1 LGVVAPNAG
10 GAVSPP
16 SVAFSRV
23 AVDRILSIDGGG
35 IRGVVPTIVLQ
46 RLAAETDLA
55 FLEGVDLVA
64 GTSTGGL
71 IALAV
76 AAGID
81 LDRLRELYVDRSAAV
96 FADSFYD
103 DVKDLGKII
112 GADYD
117 IANLRVE
124 LRHVFEDLTLAECS
138 KRVLVPA
145 FDLDNEDPAAR
156 SWKPKIFHNF
166 PGPDSDG
173 LQLAYKVGTYTSA
186 APTYFQTEDGYIDGG
201 VFAANPSMCAL
212 AQVLDARVPPDERA
226 ELSEVRL
233 LSLGTGRSLVHV
245 EGDSLDWGY
254 VQWVR
259 PLLGLLLD
267 GVSGIAHYQCTQ
279 MLGERYFR
287 LAPTF
292 PPDVEIAM
300 DDVDQIPYLVE
311 FAQGLDLAPL
321 IAWLRGNW

>member
-1 LGVVAPNAG
+1 MPI
-10 GAVSPP
+10 
-16 SVAFSRV
+16 
-23 AVDRILSIDGGG
+23 DRIISIDGGG

-46 RLAAETDLA
+46 RLAAEPGLDL
-55 FLEGVDLVA
+55 LDRVDLVA

-71 IALAV
+71 VALAL

-81 LDRLRELYVDRSAAV
+81 LAQLRALYVDRGAAV
-96 FADSFYD
+96 FADSVLD
-103 DVKDLGKII
+103 DIADVGKVL

-117 IANLRVE
+117 IANLRFE
-124 LRHVFEDLTLAECS
+124 LRHVFADRTLAELT
-138 KRVLVPA
+138 KRVVIPA
-145 FDLDNEDPAAR
+145 FDLDNEDPTAR

-173 LQLAYKVGTYTSA
+173 VQLAYKVGTYTSA

-292 PPDVEIAM
+292 PGGTEIAM

-311 FAQGLDLAPL
+311 FAEQLDLGPV
-321 IAWLRGNW
+321 IEWLGANW

>member
-1 LGVVAPNAG
+1 M
-10 GAVSPP
+10 
-16 SVAFSRV
+16 
-23 AVDRILSIDGGG
+23 AVDHILSIDGGG
-35 IRGVVPTIVLQ
+35 IRGIVPTIVLQ
-46 RLAAETDLA
+46 RLAAEPDLGV
-55 FLEGVDLVA
+55 LERADLFA

-71 IALAV
+71 IALAL

-81 LDRLRELYVDRSAAV
+81 LARLRELYEERGHAV
-96 FADSFYD
+96 FADSLID
-103 DVKDLGKII
+103 DIADVGKVL

-124 LRHVFEDLTLAECS
+124 LRHVFEDRTLAELS
-138 KRVLVPA
+138 KRVVIPA
-145 FDLDNEDPAAR
+145 FDLDNEVPGAR

-173 LQLAYKVGTYTSA
+173 VQLAYKVGTYTSA

-212 AQVLDARVPPDERA
+212 AQVLDARVPADERA

-254 VQWVR
+254 IEWIR
-259 PLLGLLLD
+259 PLLSILLD
-267 GVSGIAHYQCTQ
+267 GVSGIADYQCSQ
-279 MLGERYFR
+279 MLGDHYFR

-292 PPDVEIAM
+292 PDGTEIAM

-311 FAQGLDLAPL
+311 FAETVDLEPVT
-321 IAWLRGNW
+321 AWLGERW

>member
-1 LGVVAPNAG
+1 MP
-10 GAVSPP
+10 
-16 SVAFSRV
+16 
-23 AVDRILSIDGGG
+23 VDRIISIDGGG

-46 RLAAETDLA
+46 RLAAEPGLDL
-55 FLEGVDLVA
+55 LDRVDLVA

-71 IALAV
+71 VALAL

-81 LDRLRELYVDRSAAV
+81 LAQLRALYVDRGAAV
-96 FADSFYD
+96 FADSVLD
-103 DVKDLGKII
+103 DIADVGKVL

-117 IANLRVE
+117 IANLRFE
-124 LRHVFEDLTLAECS
+124 LRHVFADRTLAELT
-138 KRVLVPA
+138 KRVVIPA
-145 FDLDNEDPAAR
+145 FDLDNEDPTAR

-173 LQLAYKVGTYTSA
+173 VQLAYKVGTYTSA

-292 PPDVEIAM
+292 PGGTEIAM

-311 FAQGLDLAPL
+311 FAEQLDLGPV
-321 IAWLRGNW
+321 IEWLGANW

>member
-1 LGVVAPNAG
+1 M
-10 GAVSPP
+10 
-16 SVAFSRV
+16 

-35 IRGVVPTIVLQ
+35 IRGIVPTIVLQ
-46 RLAAETDLA
+46 RLAAEPGLDL
-55 FLEGVDLVA
+55 LDRVDLVA

-71 IALAV
+71 VALAL

-81 LDRLRELYVDRSAAV
+81 LARLRELYVDRGEAV
-96 FADSFYD
+96 FADSILD
-103 DVKDLGKII
+103 DIGDVGKVL

-124 LRHVFEDLTLAECS
+124 LRHVFADRTLAELT
-138 KRVLVPA
+138 KRVVIPA
-145 FDLDNEDPAAR
+145 FDLDNEDPTAR

-292 PPDVEIAM
+292 PEGTEIAM

-311 FAQGLDLAPL
+311 FAEQLDLGPV
-321 IAWLRGNW
+321 IEWLGATW